1 MDREVWHA
9 AVHGVTKSCTGLN
22 NKILM
27 EDVREQARRGGAGKG
42 VRRGVRESET
52 AEKGTES
59 FNAQLL

>member
-9 AVHGVTKSCTGLN
+9 AVHGVTKSWTGLNN

-27 EDVREQARRGGAGKG
+27 EDVREQARREGAGKG

-52 AEKGTES
+52 AEKGT
-59 FNAQLL
+59 